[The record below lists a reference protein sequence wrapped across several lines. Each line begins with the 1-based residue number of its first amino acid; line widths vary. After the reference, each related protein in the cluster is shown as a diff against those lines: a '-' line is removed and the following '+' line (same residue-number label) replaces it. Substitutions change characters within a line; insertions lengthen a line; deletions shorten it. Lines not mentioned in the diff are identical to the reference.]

1 MPSRL
6 ELLREMLEKDPK
18 DPFLHYALALEY
30 IKGADT
36 DKAIEV
42 LIALTHESPDYLAS
56 YYQLGKLL
64 EAQDTE
70 KAKAYYKKGIDIAR
84 QQKNMKT
91 LGELNE
97 ALALLED

>member
-1 MPSRL
+1 MSSRI
-6 ELLREMLEKDPK
+6 ELIRDMIEKDPK

-30 IKGADT
+30 IKEGNSTNAV
-36 DKAIEV
+36 KL
-42 LIALTHESPDYLAS
+42 LISITQESPDYLAS

-64 EAQDTE
+64 EAKDVE
-70 KAKAYYKKGIDIAR
+70 KAKAYYRKGIETAL